1 MSKYY
6 LGIMCGTS
14 LDSID
19 ISIACCTNTRIKAV
33 GFKSYSLE
41 DKLKKRINRQKTSK
55 TSKKSLIELNHDI
68 SIKIV
73 SHIKNILKEFGF
85 KKESIQAIG
94 FPGITLN
101 HRPDAGQSTYMG
113 DPEIISSKTSIP
125 VVADFRQTDIN
136 AGGQGAPLTGLF
148 HNYLNS
154 FKKEF
159 ITFVNLGGFAN
170 ITVKKG
176 EKIIAYDTGPSN
188 YLIDLWCRKKFNREF
203 DLDGRLAAMGDVDVN
218 LLKSLLKD
226 KFFKKP
232 APKSTGFEY
241 FNHPWLK
248 KHLSKSQGI
257 NKLNVLS
264 TLTYFTAITVS
275 DELNRYKTKSNLIY
289 FSGGGAFNN
298 ILVKGILDLTGKKR
312 LKSLVKG
319 VNEKNL
325 ESMAFAW
332 LASMRMSNK
341 KFTKSSITG
350 AKKSYLLGAIY

>member
-19 ISIACCTNTRIKAV
+19 ISIACCINTKIKAV
-33 GFKSYSLE
+33 GFKSYGLE

-55 TSKKSLIELNHDI
+55 TSEKSLIELNYDI
-68 SIKIV
+68 SVKIA
-73 SHIKNILKEFGF
+73 SHIKNILKEFSI
-85 KKESIQAIG
+85 KKESVKGIG

-101 HRPDAGQSTYMG
+101 HRPDVGHSSYIG
-113 DPEIISSKTSIP
+113 DPNIISSRTSIP
-125 VVADFRQTDIN
+125 VVADFRQTDID

-148 HNYLNS
+148 HNYLNGC
-154 FKKEF
+154 KKEF

-170 ITVKKG
+170 ITLKKG
-176 EKIIAYDTGPSN
+176 RKVIAYDTGPSN
-188 YLIDLWCRKKFNREF
+188 YLIDLWCREKFNRDF
-203 DLDGRLAAMGDVDVN
+203 DLDGRLASMGDVDIN

-226 KFFKKP
+226 KFFERP

-241 FNHPWLK
+241 FNHQWLK
-248 KHLSKSQGI
+248 KHLSKLKKI

-275 DELNRYKTKSNLIY
+275 NELNRYKTKGNLVY

-298 ILVKGILDLTGKKR
+298 ILVKGILDLTVKKR
-312 LKSLVKG
+312 LKSLGKG
-319 VNEKNL
+319 MNEKNL

-332 LASMRMSNK
+332 LASIRIANK
-341 KFTKSSITG
+341 KFAKSSITG
-350 AKKSYLLGAIY
+350 AKKSYLLGVIY